1 MGACS
6 LRIAPGVVVV
16 MVDLRASHAELSVCA
31 AHDIQ
36 AGLGQPLKGFP
47 EPVHMW
53 EQESQSCFS

>member
-36 AGLGQPLKGFP
+36 AEQPLKAF
-47 EPVHMW
+47 
-53 EQESQSCFS
+53 QSLCTCGNRKVRAVSLS